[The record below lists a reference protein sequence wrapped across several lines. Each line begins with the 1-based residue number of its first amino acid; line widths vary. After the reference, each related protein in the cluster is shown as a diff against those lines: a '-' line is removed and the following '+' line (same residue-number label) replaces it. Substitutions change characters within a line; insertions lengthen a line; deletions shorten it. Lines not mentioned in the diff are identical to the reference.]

1 MIFLLSKK
9 NMKES
14 ICNTPLCLYVQI
26 PEAEKI
32 GPEHASTHGTA
43 VNYELNVFFGLC
55 FLLGVI

>member
-1 MIFLLSKK
+1 
-9 NMKES
+9 MKES